1 MDHKVMQPNPK
12 FLYEENGAKVFFFH
26 CICLSKDPK
35 IPKRTQSPKNLCRHR
50 VVLYLCLEHP
60 SPKQLVESKVWSLVT
75 GKNHTLLVYVGRIL
89 QLITHNFYTFFYN
102 FKLIESLARF
112 SQFSCEVALNGW
124 LNVAAAFE
132 FNERSNESSQR
143 GTKRF
148 PQTAENII

>member
-1 MDHKVMQPNPK
+1 MDHKVLQPNPK

-75 GKNHTLLVYVGRIL
+75 GKIIHCLCMWGESCKNTLLV
-89 QLITHNFYTFFYN
+89 TFFCN
-102 FKLIESLARF
+102 FEPLPLARF
-112 SQFSCEVALNGW
+112 SQQGTWREGVVLTRCMFRRSVW
-124 LNVAAAFE
+124 LAGVIFCAN
-132 FNERSNESSQR
+132 SGQL
-143 GTKRF
+143 F
-148 PQTAENII
+148 PDVW